1 VPKAK
6 TQYQVPGKV
15 VPVRTVPFDVQYE
28 VRRRTQYRVGF
39 HWQKLKFDRLAA
51 RQQTNT
57 FTMAI
62 VALRH
67 RFFAALFAWW
77 FAAQFVFS
85 EQVEEGELSKQQ
97 QQQHYGTEVS
107 WPMQRRGDFAE
118 STQYRNYM
126 QGCYDAYNQELCE
139 RSEAERIAINLA
151 QPAVQRNFTAA
162 GYAKV
167 PAPASSYN
175 TLRQFWDLYHSDNMQ
190 TEDWD
195 EANIY
200 TNHWE
205 AATRTL
211 LVDTRDGPRLHVQV
225 RRKLVED
232 VQSVLERW
240 SGVPLQPT
248 SLYGIRSYG
257 SGSILAPHVDR

>member
-1 VPKAK
+1 MPHFV
-6 TQYQVPGKV
+6 
-15 VPVRTVPFDVQYE
+15 
-28 VRRRTQYRVGF
+28 
-39 HWQKLKFDRLAA
+39 KFS
-51 RQQTNT
+51 

-62 VALRH
+62 VWLR
-67 RFFAALFAWW
+67 RPVFVAIFACLATHLVVSD
-77 FAAQFVFS
+77 QS
-85 EQVEEGELSKQQ
+85 EEDELSKQQ
-97 QQQHYGTEVS
+97 QKLYRTERS
-107 WPMQRRGDFAE
+107 WPMQRRPYAVE
-118 STQYRNYM
+118 ELSRYLTYM
-126 QGCYDAYNQELCE
+126 HGCYGMYNQELCDQNE
-139 RSEAERIAINLA
+139 LERISINSV

-167 PAPASSYN
+167 RAPASSYKA
-175 TLRQFWDLYHSDNMQ
+175 LRQFWDLYHTKDMQ

-200 TNHWE
+200 TNHWKT
-205 AATRTL
+205 ATHTL
-211 LVDTRDGPRLHVQV
+211 LVDSHDGPRLDVQT
-225 RRKLVED
+225 RRKLVDD